1 MAALLPTVL
10 RTAVDEDTEERP
22 DMGVTI
28 GRVAVVDL
36 TGDDRDAVPGLTG
49 EGARDRLAAEA
60 DGGAKEVREARDGRD
75 TAVFSG
81 LLLRT
86 LLDDKLGR
94 DEARDDVA
102 GVARA
107 GPAELDGPARPNI
120 APVLVLVS
128 VLRIAGVRGWV
139 WSEVEGRDP
148 GREEGVDWTE
158 RVVCRGAGLS
168 CRKVSSDMSSS
179 SSWSERSC
187 SSSSCA

>member
-102 GVARA
+102 GAARA
-107 GPAELDGPARPNI
+107 GAAELDGPARPVV

-128 VLRIAGVRGWV
+128 VRRIAGVRGWV
-139 WSEVEGRDP
+139 CREVEGRD
-148 GREEGVDWTE
+148 
-158 RVVCRGAGLS
+158 
-168 CRKVSSDMSSS
+168 
-179 SSWSERSC
+179 
-187 SSSSCA
+187 